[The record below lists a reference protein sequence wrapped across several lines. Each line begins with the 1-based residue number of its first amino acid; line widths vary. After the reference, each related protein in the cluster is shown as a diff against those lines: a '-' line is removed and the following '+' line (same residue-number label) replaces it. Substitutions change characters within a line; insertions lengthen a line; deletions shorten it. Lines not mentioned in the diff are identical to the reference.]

1 MVSQTA
7 APPSPAPSPESASGP
22 AVPTY
27 APGELAALAA
37 RHGLKVSGA
46 RPSLPAYVRQLWGRR
61 HFITAFATAK
71 LTAQYSQASSARSG
85 RS

>member
-1 MVSQTA
+1 MSQTA
-7 APPSPAPSPESASGP
+7 APPPVTVPSEDTPAT

-46 RPSLPAYVRQLWGRR
+46 R
-61 HFITAFATAK
+61 
-71 LTAQYSQASSARSG
+71 
-85 RS
+85 